1 MIEMFIKRDT
11 LKDLRND
18 LDKKEMAFLIGPRQS
33 GKTTLMKVL
42 QRELEE
48 KNERTLFLS
57 LDFEYDREYFTSQQN
72 LIKKIELEIGK
83 K

>member
-1 MIEMFIKRDT
+1 MIEMFIKRDI

-57 LDFEYDREYFTSQQN
+57 LDFEN
-72 LIKKIELEIGK
+72 LENLKTWVE
-83 K
+83 

>member
-1 MIEMFIKRDT
+1 MIEMFIKRDI

-57 LDFEYDREYFTSQQN
+57 LDFEN
-72 LIKKIELEIGK
+72 LENLKTWGQATEIRLK
-83 K
+83 RTA